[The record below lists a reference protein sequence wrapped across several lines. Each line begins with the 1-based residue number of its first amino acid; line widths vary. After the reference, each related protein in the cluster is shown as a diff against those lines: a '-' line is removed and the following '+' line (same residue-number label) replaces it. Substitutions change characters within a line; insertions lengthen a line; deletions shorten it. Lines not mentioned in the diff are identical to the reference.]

1 MIDMFLLGAGASVE
15 AGIPDASKMTEQ
27 MLERFSGDPR
37 YERESKIL
45 RFTAGGLLF
54 QQGIKGE
61 NPYDGVNIEDVFNAV
76 DLLGKRQNSELS
88 SFIGSWHPKLSELEG
103 GKIGDGSAKDM
114 LEDIGQA
121 FNPDRIGL
129 SFTSSHFQQHFSKAI
144 REFLV
149 GSEGMV
155 FTRTSEGM
163 ICKLVELVWINDV
176 TRIADLIPLVRYA
189 QRNSSTIVTLNYDNT
204 IELAGK
210 DSITNIGTGFESWSE
225 TGEFTFEKDQVPL
238 IKLHGSIDWKLSE
251 SLPSLERPL
260 PFQTIQIV
268 NPDEKEPMVFR
279 PEIIFG
285 GKYKLT
291 PRGPFLSLLRAFE
304 KHLFRTDQLTV
315 IGYSFRD
322 EHVNE
327 FIANWLNGKIT
338 RRIRILDKAI
348 NKRNEFINSLAWAR
362 DRAQFIDKTL
372 ASKGILEITQNL

>member
-1 MIDMFLLGAGASVE
+1 MTEMFLLGAGASVE
-15 AGIPDASKMTEQ
+15 AGIPDAFKMTEQ

-76 DLLGKRQNSELS
+76 DLLGKRQNSELG

-103 GKIGDGSAKDM
+103 GKIGGSSANDM
-114 LEDIGQA
+114 LKDISRSLDSNRAGS
-121 FNPDRIGL
+121 
-129 SFTSSHFQQHFSKAI
+129 SFASSNFQRHFSNAI

-149 GSEGMV
+149 GSEGTV
-155 FTRTSEGM
+155 FTRTSEAM
-163 ICKLVELVWINDV
+163 IRKLVELVWINNV
-176 TRIADLIPLVRYA
+176 NKIAYLIPLIRYA

-204 IELAGK
+204 IELAGR
-210 DSITNIGTGFESWSE
+210 DSNTNVGTGFESWSE
-225 TGEFTFEKDQVPL
+225 TGEFAIKNGQVPL
-238 IKLHGSIDWKLSE
+238 IKLHDSINWKLSVGQ
-251 SLPSLERPL
+251 PSLEKPL

-268 NPDEKEPMVFR
+268 NPDDKEPMVFR
-279 PEIIFG
+279 PAVIFG
-285 GKYKLT
+285 GKNKLT

-304 KHLFRTDQLTV
+304 KHLSETEQLTV

-327 FIANWLNGKIT
+327 FVANWLNGKTT

-348 NKRNEFINSLAWAR
+348 NKRNEFIKSLELAQ
-362 DRAQFIDKTL
+362 DRVQFIDKTI
-372 ASKGILEITQNL
+372 ASKGIIDITQNL